1 MVERILTSNFKK
13 LNSGKNLQYDS
24 INILEQEVVQKNID
38 IFKKFFE
45 SLENYDSQYWSI
57 YYSDN
62 KKLIN
67 IDIGEYKILE
77 IGPEYFSM
85 IVDITLFN
93 TNDYKFLLNNLSDEQ
108 KSIFENDFSDDFV
121 NLYITSEISNK
132 EFEILTAAQN
142 IALSKVFGDTYNTPK
157 NHDNE
162 ELLDYFSISKST
174 NLDEH
179 INSVDE
185 KFIKLLSGE
194 SSTIE
199 YKETMFD
206 EPNQGPK
213 ISGHIMFDEVIR
225 CIAGMANSTTGGSLL
240 VGVHDIELDELTGL
254 HSIKDEFSKIVNKQF
269 RSEDDFLLKLS
280 GALKKVFDL
289 PFIVTLSIDFLEIE
303 QKSEKKKFLHIF
315 IPAYT
320 QPIFVKFQSELN
332 PLGTKSELFFVRSI
346 NSTENLSIKET
357 IEYLTFRFPN
367 FIQSITS
374 KWVLKNA

>member
-1 MVERILTSNFKK
+1 MLLMVERILTSNFKK
-13 LNSGKNLQYDS
+13 LNSGKYLKFDS
-24 INILEQEVVQKNID
+24 IKILEQDVVQKNID

-62 KKLIN
+62 NKLIN
-67 IDIGEYKILE
+67 IDIGEYKIVE
-77 IGPEYFSM
+77 IGPGYFSM

-162 ELLDYFSISKST
+162 ELLNYFSISKST
-174 NLDEH
+174 NQDEK
-179 INSVDE
+179 IDFVDD

-194 SSTIE
+194 SSTTE

-206 EPNQGPK
+206 EPNQGSK

-254 HSIKDEFSKIVNKQF
+254 HSIKDEFYKIVNKQF
-269 RSEDDFLLKLS
+269 KSEDDFLLKLS
-280 GALKKVFDL
+280 GAFKKVFDL

-374 KWVLKNA
+374 K